1 MLCQGT
7 SIKSVFNF
15 VTVAIQCVEVVCSG
29 SEGCAPAIQLTCK
42 KCERANTGQMEDSVV
57 RVDRLKSINTPDNTS
72 RPKGAGSWRGVYC
85 LGEQNI
91 SGLGGST
98 ISSVAIAVPW
108 LLAERQTAVERTLY
122 IFNLSTQLCP
132 ARCGLI
138 ATVDLLT
145 FAFSR

>member
-29 SEGCAPAIQLTCK
+29 SEGCARAIQLTFK

-57 RVDRLKSINTPDNTS
+57 RVDRLKSINTPNNTS
-72 RPKGAGSWRGVYC
+72 RPKGAGSRRGVYC

-108 LLAERQTAVERTLY
+108 LLVERQTAELRGPLHFQSEYSALPGPVWTNSNRGFAY
-122 IFNLSTQLCP
+122 IC
-132 ARCGLI
+132 C
-138 ATVDLLT
+138 
-145 FAFSR
+145 